1 MKCLML
7 LFLLLLGGC
16 SVDKPLTE
24 ETVRVIASLDI
35 CYEVSLRN
43 SEVISDIRI
52 ETDYDSIVIPDEWKP
67 IYANQ
72 RFLVRGA
79 PFYCDLWLSNQ
90 DFISETKMLLK

>member
-1 MKCLML
+1 MKRLML

-43 SEVISDIRI
+43 SEAISDIRI
-52 ETDYDSIVIPDEWKP
+52 ETDYNSIVIPDEWKP
-67 IYANQ
+67 IYTNQ
-72 RFLVRGA
+72 RYLVREA
-79 PFYCDLWLSNQ
+79 PFYCDLWLNNP
-90 DFISETKMLLK
+90 DFIGKVKLLLK

>member
-1 MKCLML
+1 MKRLML

-52 ETDYDSIVIPDEWKP
+52 ETDYNSIVIPDEWKP

-72 RFLVRGA
+72 RFLVRET
-79 PFYCDLWLSNQ
+79 PFYCDLWLKNL
-90 DFISETKMLLK
+90 DFMGKVKLLLK